1 MTVAVTRVVKPGC
14 EEAFERA
21 IHGFVQR
28 SLHLPGQLGVQIL
41 RPVPGSGSREY
52 GILRRFASA
61 EARDEFY
68 RLPLFDEWKQKVAGL
83 VEGEPRY
90 ERLSGLE
97 DSRCRVNGPLYLRP
111 AGRWLFPCGLWPFG
125 VFVRY
130 EHLSGLETWFTLP
143 GQRAIVPPPRWKM
156 ALVTVL
162 GVWPASMF
170 VPWLLHP
177 FISGLV
183 VVAASTFCG
192 CGDRHSSHLGD
203 HAGAGKNSQ
212 AVAVIAC
219 KGGNRYERT

>member
-1 MTVAVTRVVKPGC
+1 MSNHEPVTVAVTRIVKPGC

-21 IHGFVQR
+21 IHGFVER
-28 SLHLPGQLGVQIL
+28 SLRLPGQLGVHIL

-52 GILRRFASA
+52 GILRRFVSA

-68 RLPLFDEWKQKVAGL
+68 RLPLFDEWKQEVAGL

-97 DSRCRVNGPLYLRP
+97 
-111 AGRWLFPCGLWPFG
+111 
-125 VFVRY
+125 
-130 EHLSGLETWFTLP
+130 TWFTLP
-143 GQRAIVPPPRWKM
+143 SQRAIVPPPRWKM

-170 VPWLLHP
+170 VPWLLNP

-183 VVAASTFCG
+183 SSLQALFVAAG
-192 CGDRHSSHLGD
+192 I
-203 HAGAGKNSQ
+203 
-212 AVAVIAC
+212 VILLTWVIMPALVRIL
-219 KGGNRYERT
+219 KRWL